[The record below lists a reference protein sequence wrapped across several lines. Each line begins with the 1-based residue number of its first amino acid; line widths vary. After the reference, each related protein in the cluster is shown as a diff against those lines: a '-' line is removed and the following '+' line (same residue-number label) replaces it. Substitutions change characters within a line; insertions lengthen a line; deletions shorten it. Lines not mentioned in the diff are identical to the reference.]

1 MGDGGEEGLLDAGLI
16 KDEYVLDY
24 VWSADGLTVAW
35 EHQGHLQP
43 HGEPRYSHDQ
53 HDQAKGREGHHG
65 YRAVG
70 AQAPGGD
77 PRLMRRA

>member
-35 EHQGHLQP
+35 EP
-43 HGEPRYSHDQ
+43 PRPPTAS
-53 HDQAKGREGHHG
+53 R
-65 YRAVG
+65 
-70 AQAPGGD
+70 
-77 PRLMRRA
+77 